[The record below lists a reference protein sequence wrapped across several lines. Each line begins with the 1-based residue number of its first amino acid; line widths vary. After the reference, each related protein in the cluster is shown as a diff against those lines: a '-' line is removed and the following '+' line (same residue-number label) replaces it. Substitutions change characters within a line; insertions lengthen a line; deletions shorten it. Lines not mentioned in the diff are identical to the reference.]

1 MWKEGNLVAPSHCM
15 KEWHG
20 CSSLFSNLIV
30 SLMHSK
36 EASFLSSSKVNP
48 ELIYINFQFMKKKKE
63 PGLEH
68 YYLQLLLQAFCSHF
82 EPYPLHAGK
91 QVSASS
97 WLHGDRNWTSTIVS
111 FDWQT
116 LSYAYNIVESPSVN
130 DKLCWDKNLN
140 HCFVSINSQECL
152 PICWCDWIHLYFTS
166 DAFATFLSCW

>member
-1 MWKEGNLVAPSHCM
+1 
-15 KEWHG
+15 
-20 CSSLFSNLIV
+20 
-30 SLMHSK
+30 MHSK

-91 QVSASS
+91 QVCAYS

-111 FDWQT
+111 LDWQP
-116 LSYAYNIVESPSVN
+116 LSYAYNIVEFPSVN

-140 HCFVSINSQECL
+140 NFVLFPSILKNAYQLVGVIEFTCTLHRVPLPRFFLADNFKFTCL
-152 PICWCDWIHLYFTS
+152 
-166 DAFATFLSCW
+166 